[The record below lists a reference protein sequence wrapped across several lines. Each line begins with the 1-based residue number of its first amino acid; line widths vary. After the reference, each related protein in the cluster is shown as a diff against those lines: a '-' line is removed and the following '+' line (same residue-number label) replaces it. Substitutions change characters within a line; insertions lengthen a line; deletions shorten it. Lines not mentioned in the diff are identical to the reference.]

1 MKYLLLPLTLLLFAF
16 ADEHKQ
22 PESPGLPWRI
32 ISSDKDPSVQSNE
45 SLIEFRFLID
55 GTKARQRNIVYSY
68 NAIQDTAICSN
79 DGELDLYVKPGR
91 YKFQFYLD
99 QSHYEVVTDSVGCK
113 GGYTTTIEVDFR
125 NSEIMIE
132 VDKPVIY
139 LYPEST
145 TDVNVKLNF
154 NGNLGFTWPQYNE
167 GWNVT
172 AQPDGSLQSAGK
184 SFDYLFWE
192 GSASV
197 SASSFDNTSGYIV
210 QRDTLAD
217 FFEHALTKM
226 NLSPRERQDFI
237 TYWCPRMIQN
247 EFNYIHFASEQEYNS
262 IATMNITPQPDEVFR
277 VFMVWSKA
285 DPKENTVERF
295 QDLPRASRKGFTVVE
310 WGGAEISNNE
320 L

>member
-1 MKYLLLPLTLLLFAF
+1 MKYFLLPLVLLLFAF
-16 ADEHKQ
+16 TDERKQ

-32 ISSDKDPSVQSNE
+32 VSAAKDPSVQSGE
-45 SLIEFRFLID
+45 ALVEFRFLID
-55 GTKARQRNIVYSY
+55 GSKAIQRNIVYSF
-68 NAIQDTAICSN
+68 NGIQDTAICSQE
-79 DGELDLYVKPGR
+79 GMLELFITPGK

-99 QSHYEVVTDSVGCK
+99 QSHFEVTTDSVLCKAGCR
-113 GGYTTTIEVDFR
+113 TILEVDFR

-139 LYPEST
+139 LYPESA

-154 NGNLGFTWPQYNE
+154 NGNLGFTWPQYND

-172 AQPDGSLQSAGK
+172 AQPNGSLLSNGK
-184 SFDYLFWE
+184 AFDYLFWE

-197 SASSFDNTSGYIV
+197 SASSFDHSSGYIV

-217 FFEHALTKM
+217 FFEHTLTKM
-226 NLSPRERQDFI
+226 NFSPRERQDFI

-262 IATMNITPQPDEVFR
+262 IATMDINPQPDEVFR
-277 VFMVWSKA
+277 VFMIWSKA
-285 DPKENTVERF
+285 DPKQNTVERS
-295 QDLPRASRKGFTVVE
+295 QDLPCASREGFTVVE